1 MGNKMNDINI
11 VYTMWSNL
19 KKTAAMD
26 VGQVAFHKDSEVRRI
41 KVAKRINDII
51 NRLNKT
57 KREEHPGKKYLIS
70 FIKVPLSIF

>member
-1 MGNKMNDINI
+1 
-11 VYTMWSNL
+11 MWNNL

-41 KVAKRINDII
+41 KVAKRVNDII

-57 KREEHPGKKYLIS
+57 KREEHPGNK
-70 FIKVPLSIF
+70 